1 MPQINILNILPG
13 DQQSILVDKVNY
25 NFDQILTAGGGPQG
39 PQGIRGAT
47 GAIGPQGVQGPTGP
61 QGLKGARWY
70 VQPTAP
76 ATGNLFNT
84 PWGEPELGD
93 YWLSGT
99 SDANPLGIY
108 VYNEVTP
115 GALGWEFSTVSFNNT
130 SVFTAVDD
138 LNSTND
144 RALIHDTEFSNKYG
158 LVLSDYGVI
167 SGESGFNY
175 DSATVTKFTMNAEK
189 AKLKIATAENSTT
202 QSLLS
207 FGRANQDEANGAL
220 NSTFSQGHNPR
231 FQWKNV
237 NTSSPDYNIQFF
249 SPAGDVEILASA
261 NTFGVTGTNVRMYA
275 ASTVT
280 LIGTSIVV
288 TRTGTANT
296 YSSTGTG
303 TYDVT
308 GSQIRFAP
316 DFSLSAGNFIVGDA
330 VNTGG
335 SKGIVISTSAN
346 IAGRSLVFKSHQSL
360 ATDVAYGKIS
370 AEKQTG
376 SSPVASIAFVAEGT
390 GTRIDFSVSN
400 GTTND
405 LNRLRLDRD
414 GNLQFRGA
422 DSSIYM
428 EDFGTSAGKNLSISA
443 GAGAAG
449 GNLILNGG
457 SAPASTRSGHV
468 IINPGSVASGS
479 GSSLGSVYLYTT
491 QSNKTNVTG
500 VSIGLDPS
508 ASVDSAL
515 VVADTNYNIPAGDI
529 LELKTFAQKTIARNT
544 DLSVDTSHF
553 FGFDGDGY
561 ATKGLPFNP
570 NLYSAGSGYALS
582 SDNYNLD
589 YYAEGDWNTSLSLTT
604 IGTVSGWD
612 SNKYKIVKSRFTRVG
627 DTVQVDF
634 VIKIDSLT
642 SGVATPSP
650 ASNGFMYITG
660 FPYTPDF
667 NRVRLGTATNLYA
680 APAMPLVSLK
690 GTGFGNAVNSGGA
703 NPVGTIQIYP
713 GASAPAGWLICNG
726 SAVSRTT
733 YADLFAAIGTTYG
746 SGDFTS
752 TFNLPDLTGK
762 FVRGLGGDS
771 ASLGTVQQDA
781 IKQHRH
787 GIQWWQYPDRGN
799 TGSSFGHVS
808 AIKNTEGFGSPPNR
822 LNGITEY
829 TGQDVNSEALI
840 AGETRPI
847 NMAMNYIIYVGTT
860 SGSST
865 QTEFSGAFVSEDNGR
880 FYIYNGSGNLNVSN
894 IPAGSGVTSYL
905 YGSFS
910 YFTLSS
916 TTYTGAQ
923 TPTPP
928 APTPPAPTPPAP
940 TPPAPTPPAP
950 TPPAPTPT
958 PPTQFETV
966 YLLYNQTSAEG
977 ACFSANESNAYF
989 LQFGESFDTAVTLYA
1004 TNDFGVLADTGYYS
1018 DSDGIIWRFFDS
1030 GSAQLG
1036 FPGVCVGM
1044 IPE

>member
-76 ATGNLFNT
+76 ASGNVQYS

-115 GALGWEFSTVSFNNT
+115 GTLGWEFSTVSFNNT

-138 LNSTND
+138 LNNTRD

-167 SGESGFNY
+167 SGDTNFNY
-175 DSATVTKFTMNAEK
+175 DPAFVTKFTINAEK
-189 AKLKIATAENSTT
+189 AKLKIATDPSGAPC
-202 QSLLS
+202 LIS
-207 FGRANQDEANGAL
+207 FGRANLDNAFGTTG
-220 NSTFSQGHNPR
+220 SSFSQGHNPR
-231 FQWKNV
+231 FQWKNPGSTDQI
-237 NTSSPDYNIQFF
+237 NPDYDLQFE
-249 SPAGDVEILASA
+249 SPVGNFEILASA
-261 NTFGVTGTNVRMYA
+261 STFGVTGANIRMYA
-275 ASTVT
+275 SSAVT
-280 LIGTSIVV
+280 LIGNTFTV
-288 TRTGTANT
+288 TRTGTGNT

-376 SSPVASIAFVAEGT
+376 SSPVASIAFVADGT
-390 GTRIDFSVSN
+390 GTRIDFSVDN
-400 GTTND
+400 GSTPPPSA
-405 LNRLRLDRD
+405 LNRLRLDKD
-414 GNLQFRGA
+414 GNLQFRGT

-428 EDFGTSAGKNLSISA
+428 EDFGTTVAGKNLTISA
-443 GAGAAG
+443 GAGSLG
-449 GNLILNGG
+449 GSLILNGG
-457 SAPASTRSGHV
+457 LGNATSKSGNV
-468 IINPGSVASGS
+468 VINPGAGS
-479 GSSLGSVYLYTT
+479 QLGSIYLHTT
-491 QSNKTNVTG
+491 QSSKTNVTG
-500 VSIGLDPS
+500 VAIGIDTS
-508 ASVDSAL
+508 TTVDAAL
-515 VVADTNYNIPAGDI
+515 VVADTSNGITGGDI
-529 LELKTFAQKTIARNT
+529 IQLKKFSQR
-544 DLSVDTSHF
+544 STSGAHF
-553 FGFDGDGY
+553 FGFDQDGY
-561 ATKGLPFNP
+561 LTRGLQFNESTIP
-570 NLYSAGSGYALS
+570 LQASA
-582 SDNYNLD
+582 NNLD
-589 YYAEGDWNTSLSLTT
+589 YYAEGDWNTSLSLNT
-604 IGTVSGWD
+604 IDPAISGWD
-612 SNKYKIVKSRFTRVG
+612 ASKYKIVKSRFTRVG

-650 ASNGFMYITG
+650 VSDGYMYISG
-660 FPYTPDF
+660 FPYAPDF
-667 NRVRLGTATNLYA
+667 SRVRLGTAKDLYT
-680 APAMPLVSLK
+680 APAMPLVSIK
-690 GTGFGNAVNSGGA
+690 GSGFGNAVNAGGG

-713 GASAPAGWLICNG
+713 GASAPAGWMICDG
-726 SAVSRTT
+726 SAVSKTT

-746 SGDFTS
+746 DGGT
-752 TFNLPDLTGK
+752 TFNLPDLRGV
-762 FVRGLGGDS
+762 FVRGLDS
-771 ASLGTVQQDA
+771 GRGLDPDSGRSLSNTPQQDA
-781 IKQHRH
+781 IKEHRH
-787 GIQWWQYPDRGN
+787 GIHWWQYNDRGN
-799 TGSSFGHVS
+799 TSSSFGHVS
-808 AIKNTEGFGSPPNR
+808 AIKNTGGFGSPPNKFT
-822 LNGITEY
+822 GITEY

-840 AGETRPI
+840 SQETRPI
-847 NMAMNYIIYVGTT
+847 NMAMNYIIYVGAAA
-860 SGSST
+860 GAST
-865 QTEFSGAFVSEDNGR
+865 QTELSGAFVDEDNGR

-894 IPAGSGVTSYL
+894 VPAGSGVTSYL

-916 TTYTGAQ
+916 TTYT
-923 TPTPP
+923 
-928 APTPPAPTPPAP
+928 
-940 TPPAPTPPAP
+940 
-950 TPPAPTPT
+950 
-958 PPTQFETV
+958 
-966 YLLYNQTSAEG
+966 
-977 ACFSANESNAYF
+977 
-989 LQFGESFDTAVTLYA
+989 
-1004 TNDFGVLADTGYYS
+1004 
-1018 DSDGIIWRFFDS
+1018 
-1030 GSAQLG
+1030 
-1036 FPGVCVGM
+1036 
-1044 IPE
+1044 